1 MPTARDSKSALIVED
16 ASIVRSMLNKILSED
31 GFVCSEAGSGEEAIK
46 AYRTQPTDI
55 VTLDIHIDGLS
66 GMSVL
71 QVLRTIDPNARII
84 VVSVEGDRAFIE
96 EAIRQGAKAFVAKPF
111 LPETLRDAITRA
123 FE

>member
-1 MPTARDSKSALIVED
+1 
-16 ASIVRSMLNKILSED
+16 MLNKILSED
-31 GFVCSEAGSGEEAIK
+31 GFVCAEAANGEEAIK
-46 AYRTQPTDI
+46 AYKAQPADL

-84 VVSVEGDRAFIE
+84 IISVEGDRAFIE

-111 LPETLRDAITRA
+111 LPETLRDAMARA